1 MYGMLGRMTA
11 VAGKRDAL
19 LAILLESPG
28 GMPGCLSYIV
38 AKDLNDPDALWVTE
52 AWESKEHHDASLALP
67 QVQAAIAKARP
78 LIAGFDARAETEPV
92 GGIGLKA

>member
-19 LAILLESPG
+19 LAILLESSG

>member
-19 LAILLESPG
+19 LAILLESSG

-78 LIAGFDARAETEPV
+78 LIAGFGARAETEPV